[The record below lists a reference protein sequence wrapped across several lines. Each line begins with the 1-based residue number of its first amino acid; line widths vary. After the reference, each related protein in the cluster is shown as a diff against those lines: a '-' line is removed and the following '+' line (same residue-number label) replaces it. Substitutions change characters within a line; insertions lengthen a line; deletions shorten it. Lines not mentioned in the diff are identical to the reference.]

1 MPTTAMCLLVSQ
13 NGQLLVAVVAD
24 DQPMTEL
31 LTATA
36 TQSLAVLIAGDDSI
50 ARAASAAAG
59 AARRRRRRAS
69 SPAAAA
75 AAPPPGLGRGGSLQS
90 LRFPLRFRLC
100 HHDQNR
106 RRNGHKCMGISATA
120 SVLIMK
126 YLARQV

>member
-100 HHDQNR
+100 IIMIRTEDE
-106 RRNGHKCMGISATA
+106 MGISVWE
-120 SVLIMK
+120 SQPPPRFLS
-126 YLARQV
+126 